1 MVREIKLQYFPAT
14 LSLSLNCRS
23 GFSFPDPIPQGTISI
38 EYTEYHAPYQT
49 ALQTSYI
56 AACDS
61 VKAVRV

>member
-1 MVREIKLQYFPAT
+1 MALV
-14 LSLSLNCRS
+14 SLILCPRA
-23 GFSFPDPIPQGTISI
+23 GTVFSISV
-38 EYTEYHAPYQT
+38 EYTEHHASYQT